1 MAFDATIECIS
12 CAWCNNPSAVL
23 LMPTSAKVSTVPLFR
38 SRRQPSTILI
48 VGASRGLGYAMAAE
62 FLKRKWNVVGTVRA
76 SEGRTDLH
84 RLAGTQDDR
93 VEIESVDIT
102 EPDQIAALR
111 DRLADRTF
119 DIVFVNAGT
128 GNSRRDE
135 TIAEV
140 STEDFVR
147 VMVTNALGPMRVV
160 EALQH
165 LVAATGLIG
174 VMSSGQGSI
183 ANNEKG
189 GNEIYRGTKAA
200 LNMYMRSYAAR
211 HATDR
216 RALLLMAPGWI
227 RTELGGPDAPFSIE
241 ETMPAIV
248 NVILSKRARPGLE
261 FLDRF
266 GKTVP
271 W

>member
-1 MAFDATIECIS
+1 M
-12 CAWCNNPSAVL
+12 
-23 LMPTSAKVSTVPLFR
+23 PLFR

-48 VGASRGLGYAMAAE
+48 VGASRGLGCAMATE
-62 FLKRKWNVVGTVRA
+62 FLKKKWKVVGTVRK

-84 RLAGTQDDR
+84 ALAEAHKDQ
-93 VEIESVDIT
+93 VEIECLDVT
-102 EPDQIAALR
+102 EPDQIATLGN
-111 DRLADRTF
+111 RLSGRSF
-119 DIVFVNAGT
+119 DILFVNAGT
-128 GNSRRDE
+128 GNKRRDE

-160 EALQH
+160 EALQN
-165 LVAATGLIG
+165 LVPPKGLIG
-174 VMSSGQGSI
+174 IMSSGQGSI

-211 HATDR
+211 HARDQ
-216 RALLLMAPGWI
+216 RALLLLAPGWI

-241 ETMPAIV
+241 ETMPDIV
-248 NVILSKRARPGLE
+248 NVLMSKRERPGLE
-261 FLDRF
+261 FLDRT
-266 GKTVP
+266 GKPVP